1 MAKILNKAKQNRAE
15 ECVKCAR
22 HCVEIEAS
30 DGDIREKG
38 PGENWQTETDKN
50 TYKYNSQETA
60 E

>member
-38 PGENWQTETDKN
+38 TRGELADRNRQKHI
-50 TYKYNSQETA
+50 
-60 E
+60 